1 MSGMMKQLI
10 AVFLFFSIIF
20 SYSCQKETVTPL
32 PPPTGLD
39 LTDIPYNPESYII
52 PKPDH
57 FPEIPIP
64 DDNPQ
69 TEQGVEL
76 GRMLFFDP
84 ILSAD
89 STMACAGCHFP
100 SSSFTDDLA
109 VSTGID
115 GIAGKRSAMSLL
127 DIAYNV
133 NGFFWDGRVMTLE
146 EQALLPVEDPIELHN
161 TWVNVI
167 EKLQT
172 HPEYPILFRK
182 AFGISNSNEI
192 TKELAAKAIAQFERI
207 LISSGKSKYDLFI
220 NDFQYEPTDSEFR
233 GRDMFFDEG
242 VPDGFPDAECS
253 HCHNAPLFTVNEYFN
268 NGLDSVGPK
277 LEDLNNFIDKGRGLV
292 TRKLTDNGKFRVPT
306 LRNITLTAPYM
317 HDGRFFTL
325 EEVLDHYNAGG
336 QLSLNKDPLIRP
348 LGLTA
353 SQKED
358 IINFLKMLEDPYFI
372 DNPDIQNPFN

>member
-1 MSGMMKQLI
+1 MFGICVRRS
-10 AVFLFFSIIF
+10 AVAILFLGLLLS
-20 SYSCQKETVTPL
+20 SCSKEDINPS
-32 PPPTGLD
+32 PSPTGKD
-39 LTDIPYNPESYII
+39 LTDIPFNPTNYII

-57 FPEIPIP
+57 YPEIPIP
-64 DDNPQ
+64 PDNPQ
-69 TEQGVEL
+69 TLEGVQL

-100 SSSFTDDLA
+100 ASSFTDDLA

-115 GIAGKRSAMSLL
+115 GIPGRRSAMALL
-127 DIAYNV
+127 DIAYST
-133 NGFFWDGRVMTLE
+133 NGLFWDGRVLTLE

-167 EKLQT
+167 DKFKV
-172 HPEYPILFRK
+172 HPEYPTLFRK
-182 AFGISNSNEI
+182 AFGIKNTNEI

-207 LISSGKSKYDLFI
+207 LISSGQSKYDLFVQ
-220 NDFQYEPTDSEFR
+220 DFQYEPTDSEFR

-242 VPDGFPDAECS
+242 TPDGFPDAECS

-277 LEDLNNFIDKGRGLV
+277 LEDLTNFLDKGRGMV
-292 TRKLTDNGKFRVPT
+292 TQKLTDNGKFRVPT

-317 HDGRFFTL
+317 HDGRFMTL

-336 QLSLNKDPLIRP
+336 QLAINKDPLIRP
-348 LGLTA
+348 LGLTE
-353 SQKED
+353 SQKTD

-372 DNPDIQNPFN
+372 NNPDIQNPF